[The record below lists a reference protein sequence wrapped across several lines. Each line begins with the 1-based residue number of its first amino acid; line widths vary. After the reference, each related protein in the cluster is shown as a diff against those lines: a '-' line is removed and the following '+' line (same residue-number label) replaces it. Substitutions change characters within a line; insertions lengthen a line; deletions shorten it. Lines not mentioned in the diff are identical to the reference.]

1 MERRPT
7 PRRRRA
13 RQRRLSRA
21 FRRVRAVALLTALAA
36 GVAWGLP
43 EPDAEAAARSNAQVL
58 SQLVERYAEAHEG
71 APAGDLGT
79 LSAFAAAEGLE
90 ARVRNPYS
98 GVVAGFDDPAI
109 ARPLFLHRG
118 VTDEAGVVF
127 YRALVERAAWEI
139 RVADATGDLAPDPQ
153 AVQLAGGLR

>member
-1 MERRPT
+1 MERRPS
-7 PRRRRA
+7 RRRR
-13 RQRRLSRA
+13 RTHKRRLSRA
-21 FRRVRAVALLTALAA
+21 FRRMRAVALLTALAA
-36 GVAWGLP
+36 GIAWGLP
-43 EPDAEAAARSNAQVL
+43 EPDAAAAARSNGQVL
-58 SQLVERYAEAHEG
+58 SQLVERYAEAHAG

-118 VTDEAGVVF
+118 ASDEAGVVF
-127 YRALVERAAWEI
+127 YRALVERASWEI
-139 RVADATGDLAPDPQ
+139 RVADARGDLAPTDR